1 MLAISLC
8 HSTRIVTDLLLS
20 RAGSLLQLLL
30 MGLMLS
36 SCMVGPDYQKP
47 DIELPQTFKEGSQWQ
62 RAQANPQGALDSQ
75 WWLAYQ
81 DPILNELIQ
90 RSASANQ
97 SIIAAEAAYRLAQ
110 AQVASSRAGL
120 WPTVGVGLS
129 AARGEG
135 GGASGSTTSGLTGNS
150 SGTIEQTV
158 SATLS
163 ASWEPDLWGQVR
175 RGIESSQASLQSSD
189 ALLAGVRL
197 SIGASVATNYLGLRQ
212 LDIDIDLLQQ
222 QQTINQQLLEMV
234 QAQTVQGTATND
246 QLLVAQDQLSSVITN
261 LQTAQRSREQ
271 FEHALAVLVGV
282 APAQFNLPATADYRF
297 TLPMP
302 PPTLP
307 SSLLL
312 RRPDVVSAERL
323 AAAANARIGV
333 AEAAFFPTLNLTAEG
348 GYRGSAFGGLFAL
361 PNRIWT
367 LGPALAET
375 IFDGGAREAAKQ
387 QAQASYD
394 QDVANYRG
402 TVLGALQNVE
412 DNLSAINHLHAQ
424 ASAYE
429 QMYQRNQQLFGS
441 TQAQKHAGTVSQQSV
456 LTQQLV
462 LLQAEQNWRDTQG
475 LLSQGSVALFQS
487 LGGGWQEHSAAQA
500 GR

>member
-1 MLAISLC
+1 MKRRLFPVGASLVL
-8 HSTRIVTDLLLS
+8 SLLLS
-20 RAGSLLQLLL
+20 G
-30 MGLMLS
+30 
-36 SCMVGPDYQKP
+36 CMVGPDYHKP
-47 DIELPQTFKEGSQWQ
+47 AIELPTSFKEGTQWQ
-62 RAQANPQGALDSQ
+62 RARANPQGALDSQ
-75 WWLAYQ
+75 WWRIYQ
-81 DPILNELIQ
+81 DPVLNDLIE
-90 RSASANQ
+90 RSAKANQ
-97 SIIAAEAAYRLAQ
+97 SIIGAEAAYRLAQ

-129 AARGEG
+129 GARGVG
-135 GGASGSTTSGLTGNS
+135 GGASGSTTSGLTGS
-150 SGTIEQTV
+150 SGSTVEQTV
-158 SATLS
+158 SATLT

-222 QQTINQQLLEMV
+222 QQAINQQLLTMI

-246 QLLVAQDQLSSVITN
+246 QLLVAQDQLSTVITA

-271 FEHALAVLVGV
+271 AEHALAVLVGM
-282 APAQFNLPATADYRF
+282 APAQFDLPKAADYRF
-297 TLPMP
+297 TTPMP
-302 PPTLP
+302 PPVLP
-307 SSLLL
+307 SNLLL

-333 AEAAFFPTLNLTAEG
+333 AEAAFFPTLSLTAEG
-348 GYRGSAFGGLFAL
+348 GFRGTALGGLFSV

-387 QAQASYD
+387 EAEATYD
-394 QDVANYRG
+394 QDVATYRG

-412 DNLSAINHLHAQ
+412 DNLSAINHLHIQAQ
-424 ASAYE
+424 AFD
-429 QMYQRNQQLFGS
+429 QMFQRNQQLFGS
-441 TQAQKHAGTVSQQSV
+441 QQAQQRAGTVSQQAV

-462 LLQAEQNWRDTQG
+462 LLQAEQNLRDTQG
-475 LLSQGSVALFQS
+475 VLSQGSVALFQS
-487 LGGGWQEHSAAQA
+487 LGGGWQVP
-500 GR
+500 

>member
-1 MLAISLC
+1 MGHQRSL
-8 HSTRIVTDLLLS
+8 STVLFVALGLTLS
-20 RAGSLLQLLL
+20 G
-30 MGLMLS
+30 
-36 SCMVGPDYQKP
+36 CMVGPDYQRP
-47 DIELPQTFKEGSQWQ
+47 AIELPMSFKEGAQWQ
-62 RAQANPQGALDSQ
+62 RAAVNPQGALNSQ

-81 DPILNELIQ
+81 DPILNDLIA
-90 RSASANQ
+90 RSAQANP
-97 SIIAAEAAYRLAQ
+97 SIMAAEAAYRLAQ

-129 AARGEG
+129 GARGVG
-135 GGASGSTTSGLTGNS
+135 GGASGSSSTSSTSSATGS
-150 SGTIEQTV
+150 SSVGVEQTV

-175 RGIESSQASLQSSD
+175 RGIESSQATLQSSD

-197 SIGASVATNYLGLRQ
+197 SIDASVATNYLGLRQ
-212 LDIDIDLLQQ
+212 LDMDIGLLLQ
-222 QQTINQQLLEMV
+222 QQTINQQLLEMTQV
-234 QAQTVQGTATND
+234 QTVQGTASND
-246 QLLVAQDQLSSVITN
+246 QLLIAQDQLTNVIAA

-271 FEHALAVLVGV
+271 AEHALAVLVGV
-282 APAQFNLPATADYRF
+282 APAQFNLPATANYRF
-297 TLPMP
+297 VLPRP
-302 PPTLP
+302 PLNLP

-312 RRPDVVSAERL
+312 RRPDVVSAERT
-323 AAAANARIGV
+323 AAAANAKIGV
-333 AEAAFFPTLNLTAEG
+333 AEAAFFPNLNLSAEL
-348 GYRGSAFGGLFAL
+348 GYRGSALGGLFSL

-375 IFDGGAREAAKQ
+375 IFDGGARDAAVQ
-387 QAQASYD
+387 QARASYD
-394 QDVANYRG
+394 QDAANYRG

-424 ASAYE
+424 AQAYE
-429 QMYQRNQQLFGS
+429 QIYQRNQQLFGS
-441 TQAQKHAGTVSQQSV
+441 QQAQKRAGTVSQQTV

-487 LGGGWQEHSAAQA
+487 LGGGWQLQDNRHAEH
-500 GR
+500 